1 MLNWKRVVFLLS
13 KILYMKCELQLLLY
27 DQEVEIVIHYYLYQE
42 VITS

>member
-1 MLNWKRVVFLLS
+1 
-13 KILYMKCELQLLLY
+13 MKCELQLLLY